1 MDRETSL
8 EMALR
13 HVSEGR
19 ARVET
24 IQRILDRSV
33 STGDIRTAGEAR
45 RLLATFKTCLRLY
58 EDDWECLLRLED
70 RRRTY

>member
-8 EMALR
+8 EIAQR

-19 ARVET
+19 ARIDMV
-24 IQRILDRSV
+24 QRILDRSV
-33 STGDIRTAGEAR
+33 ATGDLRTAGEAR